1 MKQYPTQIF
10 LTMRDPKTGKEEMRW
25 FPVHSAE
32 HETFLRNQVK
42 NMRESIAKARE
53 RMAAAVGGEAQKMVV
68 ESLTEDFVEFYR
80 KEQKHGVDGRRGEE
94 GKIEGNG
101 GQLHTDSEQ
110 ERPVGPCGSGSGQEQ
125 GRQGPEKGADGAG
138 VREGCEEPI
147 AAA

>member
-1 MKQYPTQIF
+1 
-10 LTMRDPKTGKEEMRW
+10 MRW
-25 FPVHSAE
+25 FPVHTPE
-32 HETFLRNQVK
+32 HEKFLRAQVAA
-42 NMRESIAKARE
+42 MRESIAAARAK
-53 RMAAAVGGEAQKMVV
+53 MAAAVGGDAQKMVV

-80 KEQKHGVDGRRGEE
+80 KEQKYGVDAGR
-94 GKIEGNG
+94 IEARVESGHE
-101 GQLHTDSEQ
+101 GQLHEDCEQ